1 MRCEVATVIA
11 SFVVLVLVVAGMAI
25 GVMFGRQPLKGSCGG
40 MSSGTADTSCSLC
53 GGNPAKCEE
62 QQQS

>member
-1 MRCEVATVIA
+1 MATVIA

-25 GVMFGRQPLKGSCGG
+25 GVMMGRKPLKGSCGG

-53 GGNPAKCEE
+53 GGNPDKCEE
-62 QQQS
+62 KPLS